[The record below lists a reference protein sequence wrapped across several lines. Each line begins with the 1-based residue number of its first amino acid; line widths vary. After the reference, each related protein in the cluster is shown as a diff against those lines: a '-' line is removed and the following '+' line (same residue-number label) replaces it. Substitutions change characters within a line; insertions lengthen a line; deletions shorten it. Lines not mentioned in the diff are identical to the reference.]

1 MRSRP
6 RFTIVIF
13 TLSSLLLFAGINA
26 SAQENQKREHIQ
38 ATAEGTST
46 QLGRIV
52 NIDII
57 INEHSTADD
66 QKALIEAFQLKGSE
80 GIANALDKMHSK
92 GRIAI
97 TGTLG
102 YDVNYIREFPMPDG
116 SRKIR
121 LITDRPIAFGEHWH
135 ATRSRDYDL
144 SAAEIIISP
153 QKGKGQGTV
162 LPACQFK
169 IDKQNELQIET
180 FQNPWKLVNIR
191 VSK

>member
-1 MRSRP
+1 MRIRQH
-6 RFTIVIF
+6 FAIVTF
-13 TLSSLLLFAGINA
+13 ALSGLLLFADMNA

-66 QKALIEAFQLKGSE
+66 QKALIEAFQTKGSE

-153 QKGKGQGTV
+153 QKGKSQGTV

-180 FQNPWKLVNIR
+180 FQNPWKLGNIR